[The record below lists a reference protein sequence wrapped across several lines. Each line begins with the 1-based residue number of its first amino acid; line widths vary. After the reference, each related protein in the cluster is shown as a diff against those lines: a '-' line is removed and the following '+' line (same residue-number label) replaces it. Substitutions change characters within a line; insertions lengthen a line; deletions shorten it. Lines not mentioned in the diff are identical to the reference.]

1 MPLGMGAM
9 NDSGSDLLSHQV
21 TLAVPSA
28 LEDLTTEFGM
38 GSGVAPPLQP
48 PEIEKLNR
56 TVQYFEQMNA
66 ERHLRCGHS
75 MIKPHGRLVQ
85 LSSMRYRTS
94 TCCLSTS

>member
-1 MPLGMGAM
+1 MIGYLCTTGVGNKATHGAAWGLVVDLVKKKAPTPRGVGAM

-48 PEIEKLNR
+48 PEIVKLNR
-56 TVQYFEQMNA
+56 TV
-66 ERHLRCGHS
+66 H
-75 MIKPHGRLVQ
+75 
-85 LSSMRYRTS
+85 T
-94 TCCLSTS
+94 